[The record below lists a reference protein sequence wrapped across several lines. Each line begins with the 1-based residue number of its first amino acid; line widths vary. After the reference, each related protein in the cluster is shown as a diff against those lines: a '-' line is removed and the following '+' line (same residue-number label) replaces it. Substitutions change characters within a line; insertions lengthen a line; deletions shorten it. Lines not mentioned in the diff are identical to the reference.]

1 MATQR
6 AIGVQ
11 LRRIRAAGDIDAP
24 SASNR
29 EAGIPVKSAPV
40 AGPVG
45 TSARLGQGPGSP
57 GRGAAESGSP
67 NQTGASC
74 VKLVANRRR
83 DGVDDVSQVEF
94 CPVIQ
99 ASRCW

>member
-45 TSARLGQGPGSP
+45 TSARLGHRRVEVRLNQDRRTKPGHH
-57 GRGAAESGSP
+57 
-67 NQTGASC
+67 AS
-74 VKLVANRRR
+74 N
-83 DGVDDVSQVEF
+83 
-94 CPVIQ
+94 
-99 ASRCW
+99 W